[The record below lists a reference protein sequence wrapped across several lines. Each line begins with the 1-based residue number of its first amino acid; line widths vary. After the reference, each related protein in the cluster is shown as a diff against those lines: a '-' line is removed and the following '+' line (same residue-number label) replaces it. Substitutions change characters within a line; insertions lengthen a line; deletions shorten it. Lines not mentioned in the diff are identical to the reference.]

1 MLGRRLRVGTPLT
14 HSYAHTISSSFTRQP
29 SASLDIR
36 LQRLVLHNA
45 RHNSTST
52 YQSKAESGNPNGGGG
67 VDPTEVSH
75 FNALASTWWDAQ
87 GPSRLL
93 HLMNPMRIDFV
104 KHCLSMG
111 VPIGE
116 FTNAGAAG
124 AENGLSRGLTVLD
137 VGCGG
142 GIFSEAVARLPDTAK
157 VIGLDPSEQV
167 LGVARAHAKKDPT
180 LPGKLQYVNS
190 SIDSYS
196 SDHQFDLVTLFEVVE
211 HVPYPAAFLETCM
224 RHVRPGGWIVLSTIA
239 RTWSSWMTTK
249 VIAEDLLH
257 IVPRG
262 THDWHKYIN
271 EPEMRAFFEKQ
282 TGWGSQGMLSMGC
295 LYVPGIGWKAFK
307 GSEQFGNYF
316 FGVRRDL

>member
-1 MLGRRLRVGTPLT
+1 MLGRILRVGAPLS
-14 HSYAHTISSSFTRQP
+14 HSSSQMVPRRFV
-29 SASLDIR
+29 R
-36 LQRLVLHNA
+36 LAGSYITAPRLG
-45 RHNSTST
+45 RHNVRHHSSSTA
-52 YQSKAESGNPNGGGG
+52 YQGGQGGPGNSSGRGG
-67 VDPTEVSH
+67 VDPIEVSH

-111 VPIGE
+111 GASEAHSDV
-116 FTNAGAAG
+116 GAAK
-124 AENGLSRGLTVLD
+124 EGLGKGLNVLD

-142 GIFSEAVARLPDTAK
+142 GIFSEAMARLPTTAK
-157 VIGLDPSEQV
+157 VTGLDPSEQV
-167 LGVARAHAKKDPT
+167 LAIARAHAMKDPT

-190 SIDSYS
+190 TIDDYS
-196 SDHQFDLVTLFEVVE
+196 PDRQFDLITLFEVVE

-224 RHVRPGGWIVLSTIA
+224 RHVRPGGWIVMSTIA
-239 RTWSSWMTTK
+239 RTWSSWLTTK
-249 VIAEDLLH
+249 LLAEDLLH

-282 TGWGSQGMLSMGC
+282 PGWGSQGMLSMGC
-295 LYVPGIGWKAFK
+295 LYVPGIGWKSLK
-307 GSEQFGNYF
+307 GSEEFGNYF